1 MQPAG
6 TAKKCNY
13 DRNGE
18 YRNMRINTNIS
29 AIISNNALQKS
40 QNALSNS
47 IQKLSSG
54 YKINSSADD
63 PAGCAISEKMRIQ
76 LRGLEQ
82 AKNNTTDGI
91 SVLNTAEGAIVEI
104 QSMLTRL
111 KELTVQAA
119 NDVNSDDER
128 SAIQQEIDNIN
139 EEIDRISNQ
148 TEFNTQP
155 LINGNLSRRVYS
167 DCQGVNQLSISDGFT
182 AGIYGVTITQD
193 ARQAI
198 IAGGQINMSAT
209 ATITKDQAGT
219 ISVNGYSIKIEEGD
233 SLDNVMDSIIT
244 GIGLTGG
251 KAFAITDT
259 TNDTKANGTEYAGY
273 TPVTSYAGSR
283 LVIMTEQYGR
293 NQKLDIVCDNEELA
307 GLLGITEAYDADGDG
322 VGIHAEGSDVVAEF
336 AKEKDANGN
345 ETGNRVGFEDSAV
358 ISSNGTKI
366 TIKDVN
372 NKEFVMDIPGNVAG
386 TTFDDT
392 INSKQSGKSLAAGG
406 TATDINQ
413 EVTDVGTMSIHVGAN
428 ENQVIILDIPPI
440 TSYTIGTDTINVMT
454 GYTAQLAISSV
465 DTAIN
470 YVNSVRSKIGAYEN
484 RFEHTTNNLDVSDEN
499 INKALSAK
507 IDTDM
512 AEEMTEYTSQ
522 TVLTQ
527 AATSILSQANQRPSE
542 VLQLLQK

>member
-1 MQPAG
+1 MG
-6 TAKKCNY
+6 
-13 DRNGE
+13 RNGD
-18 YRNMRINTNIS
+18 NMRINTNIS
-29 AIISNNALQKS
+29 AIISNNSLQKA
-40 QNALSNS
+40 QNSLSDS
-47 IQKLSSG
+47 IQRLSSG

-76 LRGLEQ
+76 IRGLEQ

-91 SVLNTAEGAIVEI
+91 SVLNTAEGAISEI
-104 QSMLTRL
+104 QSMLARL

-128 SAIQQEIDNIN
+128 SAIQQEIDNVN
-139 EEIDRISNQ
+139 DEIDRISEQ

-182 AGIYGVTITQD
+182 AGIYGITITQD

-198 IAGGQINMSAT
+198 VMGEQITMSDSD
-209 ATITKDQAGT
+209 TITKEQAGT
-219 ISVNGYSIKIEEGD
+219 ISVNGYSIPISEGD
-233 SLDNVMDSIIT
+233 SLDVVMDRIIT
-244 GIGLTGG
+244 GVNYIGGR
-251 KAFAITDT
+251 AFAVSDT
-259 TNDTKANGTEYAGY
+259 TNDTKTNGTDYAGY
-273 TPVTSYAGSR
+273 KSETSYSGNR

-293 NQKLDIVCDNEELA
+293 DQKLDITCDNKELA
-307 GLLGITEAYDADGDG
+307 DMLGLSESYVSDGAG
-322 VGIHAEGSDVVAEF
+322 TGIHAEGSDVVAEF
-336 AKEKDANGN
+336 SQEKDDAGN
-345 ETGNRVGFEDSAV
+345 VTGKRVGFESSAV
-358 ISSNGTKI
+358 MSSQGTKI
-366 TIKDVN
+366 TVKDVN
-372 NKEFVMDIPGNVAG
+372 NKEFVMDIPGNIAG
-386 TTFDDT
+386 TVFDDS
-392 INSKQSGKSLAAGG
+392 IASKIDGKSAASGG
-406 TATDINQ
+406 TASDINQ

-428 ENQVIILDIPPI
+428 ENQVIVIDMPPI
-440 TSYTIGTDTINVMT
+440 TTYNIGTDNINVMT

-465 DTAIN
+465 DNAIT
-470 YVNSVRSKIGAYEN
+470 YVNSVRSRIGAYEN

-499 INKALSAK
+499 VTKALSAK

>member
-1 MQPAG
+1 
-6 TAKKCNY
+6 
-13 DRNGE
+13 
-18 YRNMRINTNIS
+18 MRINTNIS
-29 AIISNNALQKS
+29 AIISNNALQKA
-40 QNALSNS
+40 QNSLSGS
-47 IQKLSSG
+47 IQRLSSG

-76 LRGLEQ
+76 IRGLEQ

-104 QSMLTRL
+104 QSMLTRF

-139 EEIDRISNQ
+139 AEIDRISEQ

-167 DCQGVNQLSISDGFT
+167 DYQGVNQISISDSFT

-193 ARQAI
+193 ARQAV
-198 IAGGQINMSAT
+198 AVGSQITMSST
-209 ATITKDQAGT
+209 DTISSEQAGT
-219 ISVNGYSIKIEEGD
+219 ISVNGYQINILEGD
-233 SLDNVMDSIIT
+233 TLDVVMDRIMT
-244 GIGLTGG
+244 GVGLTGG
-251 KAFAITDT
+251 KAFAVSQT
-259 TNDTKANGTEYAGY
+259 TSDTKTNGTDYAGY
-273 TPVTSYAGSR
+273 KPETSYTGNR

-293 NQKLDIVCDNEELA
+293 DQKLDISCDNEELA
-307 GLLGITEAYDADGDG
+307 GLLGISDAYDPTGLG
-322 VGIHAEGSDVVAEF
+322 KCIHAEGSDVEAEF
-336 AKEKDANGN
+336 AKADDGSRA
-345 ETGNRVGFEDSAV
+345 GFEDSAV
-358 ISSNGTKI
+358 ISTKGTRI
-366 TIKDVN
+366 TVKDVN

-386 TTFDDT
+386 TVFDDT
-392 INSKQSGKSLAAGG
+392 VAAKKNGKSVASGG
-406 TATDINQ
+406 TAADINQ

-428 ENQVIILDIPPI
+428 EKQVIVLDIPPI
-440 TSYTIGTDTINVMT
+440 TTYMIGTDNINVMT
-454 GYTAQLAISSV
+454 GYTAQLAIDTV
-465 DTAIN
+465 DTAIS

-484 RFEHTTNNLDVSDEN
+484 RFEHTNNNLEVSDEN
-499 INKALSAK
+499 VTKALSAK